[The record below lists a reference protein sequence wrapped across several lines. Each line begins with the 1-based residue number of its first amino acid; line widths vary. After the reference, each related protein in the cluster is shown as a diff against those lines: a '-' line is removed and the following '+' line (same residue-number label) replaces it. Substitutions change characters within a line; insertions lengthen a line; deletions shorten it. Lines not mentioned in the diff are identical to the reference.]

1 MLVYQRVKHI
11 KHDQSSSKIEA
22 MFFHA
27 RMYVTSSAL
36 FLGPPGENRVCRGA
50 NPNDNKP
57 EYYTVLQ
64 GIGTLQLCK
73 AQCASTVA
81 RQGLAKDQII
91 GIRKVIQQSASARFV
106 STRMKKLR

>member
-1 MLVYQRVKHI
+1 MSQAAHFSWV
-11 KHDQSSSKIEA
+11 
-22 MFFHA
+22 
-27 RMYVTSSAL
+27 
-36 FLGPPGENRVCRGA
+36 PGENRVCRGA

-81 RQGLAKDQII
+81 RLQGLAKDQII
-91 GIRKVIQQSASARFV
+91 GIRKMIQLRQCSLCFNKNEQVEITIQGLRV
-106 STRMKKLR
+106 RMFYLTI